1 MVFILGVIN
10 MDAKYISEKL
20 KLIENIGDSDP
31 EVSHSL
37 EDNLYKE
44 VLEAIAKGPENPSE
58 LAKEVLKV
66 SELNFTRWYA

>member
-1 MVFILGVIN
+1 
-10 MDAKYISEKL
+10 MDAKYISEKI
-20 KLIENIGDSDP
+20 KLIESIGDNDP

-44 VLEAIAKGPENPSE
+44 VLEAIANGAENPSE

-66 SELNFTRWYA
+66 SEINFARWYA

>member
-1 MVFILGVIN
+1 
-10 MDAKYISEKL
+10 MDAKYISEKI
-20 KLIENIGDSDP
+20 KAIESIGDSDP

-44 VLEAIAKGPENPSE
+44 VLEAIANGAENPSE

-66 SELNFTRWYA
+66 SEINFARWYA

>member
-1 MVFILGVIN
+1 

-20 KLIENIGDSDP
+20 KLIESIGDGDP

-37 EDNLYKE
+37 EDKLYKE
-44 VLEAIAKGPENPSE
+44 VLEAIAKGAENQSE

>member
-1 MVFILGVIN
+1 
-10 MDAKYISEKL
+10 MDAKYISEKI
-20 KLIENIGDSDP
+20 KVIESIGDSDP

-44 VLEAIAKGPENPSE
+44 VLEAIANGAENPSE

-66 SELNFTRWYA
+66 SEINFARWYA

>member
-1 MVFILGVIN
+1 MVFILGAIN
-10 MDAKYISEKL
+10 MDTKYISEKI
-20 KLIENIGDSDP
+20 KLIESIGDNDP

-44 VLEAIAKGPENPSE
+44 VLEAIAKGTENPSE

-66 SELNFTRWYA
+66 SELNFARWYA

>member
-20 KLIENIGDSDP
+20 KLIEGIGDGDP

-37 EDNLYKE
+37 EDKLYKE
-44 VLEAIAKGPENPSE
+44 VLEAIAKGTENPSE

-66 SELNFTRWYA
+66 SELNFARWYA